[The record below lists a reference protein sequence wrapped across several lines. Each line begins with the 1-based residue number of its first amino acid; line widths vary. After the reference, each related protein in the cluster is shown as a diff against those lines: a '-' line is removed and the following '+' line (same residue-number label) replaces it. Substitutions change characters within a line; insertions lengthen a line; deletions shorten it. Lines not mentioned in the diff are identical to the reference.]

1 MNGGSIPHPSVV
13 YETANQELRT
23 VRFFFKETNDI
34 VLQIKWE
41 PDIKAGATVQ
51 PNQKLAEIR
60 WEMQASQDIMAPPGC
75 HGVVEKTNRR
85 IKLEK
90 LAKDS
95 EHLLSLRL
103 PLMTS

>member
-1 MNGGSIPHPSVV
+1 MNGSNPHPPVV

-41 PDIKAGATVQ
+41 PGISAGATVQ

-60 WEMQASQDIMAPPGC
+60 WEMQDPQNIMAPTGC
-75 HGVVEKTNRR
+75 NGIVEKTNRR
-85 IKLEK
+85 INLEK

-103 PLMTS
+103 TRMTS